1 MSAPQ
6 RKGCRGTLTRFRNPA
21 AAPVLRWVIG
31 EIRPVRAS
39 SVPQQMVRL
48 KIRQISC
55 RSVEFCRV
63 AAGLISCT
71 TLVRC
76 TRNDS
81 ADWADRILQ
90 V

>member
-31 EIRPVRAS
+31 EIRPARAS
-39 SVPQQMVRL
+39 SR
-48 KIRQISC
+48 IRQISC

-63 AAGLISCT
+63 AAGCRAPNSFRAPDLCRAPPSQ
-71 TLVRC
+71 LGAGLS
-76 TRNDS
+76 RN
-81 ADWADRILQ
+81 ARI
-90 V
+90 